1 MNSPSP
7 ESTSVHT
14 RSRQKIP
21 GSIWA
26 LGLVSLFMDISSEL
40 VHSLLPLFMTTV
52 LGVTMTSVG
61 VVEGI
66 AEATAL
72 VSKIFSGTLSD
83 YLGKR
88 KLLTLIGYG
97 GAALTKPLFPL
108 ANSLGLVVTA
118 RFIDRVGKG
127 IRGAPRDALIGDLAP
142 PEIRGACFG
151 LRQSLDT
158 VGAFVGPLL
167 AILFMWLFASNIR
180 SALWIAVIPAFI
192 SVALLAWGVQE
203 PASTRPKKE
212 ARSPIRLEEIRKI
225 GSAYWQLVGVSA
237 VLTLARFSE
246 AFLILKAQSTGMR
259 LALVPTVMVVMNIV
273 YSLSAYPVGILS
285 DRIERKRLLPAGIGF
300 LVAADVVLALADNFW
315 LLALGVSLWGLH
327 LGFTQGVF
335 ATMVTDTT
343 PAQLRGTAY
352 GVYNLVCGLAM
363 LLASVIAGALWD
375 GFGAAATFFTGS
387 VFAAFS
393 LVGAVAL
400 NRRKTKTGAEPFPSR
415 Q

>member
-1 MNSPSP
+1 MNILSPKRPIP
-7 ESTSVHT
+7 ETPP
-14 RSRQKIP
+14 RRKIP

-26 LGLVSLFMDISSEL
+26 LGLVSLFMDVSSEL
-40 VHSLLPLFMTTV
+40 VHSLLPLFMSSV
-52 LGVTMTSVG
+52 LGVSMTSVG

-72 VSKIFSGTLSD
+72 VTKIFSGTLSD

-108 ANSLGLVVTA
+108 ANGLGLVVAA

-127 IRGAPRDALIGDLAP
+127 IRGAPRDALMGDLAP

-192 SVALLAWGVQE
+192 SVAILAWGVEE
-203 PASTRPKKE
+203 PTSTGPKKN
-212 ARSPIRLEEIRKI
+212 ARNPIRLQDIRQI
-225 GSAYWQLVGVSA
+225 GSAYWQLVAVSA

-246 AFLILKAQSTGMR
+246 AFLILKAQSTGLR
-259 LALVPTVMVVMNIV
+259 LAFVPAVMVVMNIV

-285 DRIERKRLLPAGIGF
+285 DRMERKNLLPIGVGF
-300 LVAADVVLALADNFW
+300 LIAADLVLGVADNFW
-315 LLALGVSLWGLH
+315 MLALGVSLWGLH

-343 PAQLRGTAY
+343 PPQLRGTAY

-363 LLASVIAGALWD
+363 LVASVLAGVLWD
-375 GFGAAATFFTGS
+375 GYGASATFFTG
-387 VFAAFS
+387 AAFAS
-393 LVGAVAL
+393 LSLIGLMYL
-400 NRRKTKTGAEPFPSR
+400 NRIPLKRA
-415 Q
+415 